1 MAKYCSVCGKK
12 LGLLDGKI
20 QISDGMVCTSCWAS
34 AALDMGFQ
42 TMLTA
47 MKRTTSQLKDMIE
60 IEVLKREAEK
70 AGLKKKVAEAA
81 APSANRVPVN
91 TPQRTAKNATVEP
104 KPIDIVIAVDKNNNV
119 GFLCKGQ
126 PVINFDDLVH
136 GKEMVI
142 GDGFIKNES
151 ASALPEV
158 RIACKFEPAIIDAGL
173 IYYEAGT
180 FVAGAE
186 GRFEIDDPPVNLE
199 EYSKIKRTRNGKV
212 SFTLFL
218 GEQEIKTVECAMQV
232 KPAPAED
239 MQRLMNAVMYE
250 EEKNASGPVN
260 VFLYARDN
268 GTYEIDLMRHPELL
282 YSMYSN
288 GKEQLID
295 DVIIVNESAKVLKKV
310 QFEAKFTSNILS
322 PVNVL
327 LGDVPAGE
335 RINFEVEDPAID
347 IDKLEMLTEIETCT
361 ATYRLLVN
369 GKPIAEATGRITIC
383 PYNQWNAALI
393 LLPAYMTPNHP
404 NIISVLRNASKWML
418 VNGMNPSLEG
428 YQSDSKRVEEMVGA
442 VYNAVKEANIIY
454 SNPPA
459 SFFGPQRI
467 RLCETVFEQKFATCM
482 DMTILF
488 ASCMESFGLHPVLIT
503 APGHIFAGVWLTA
516 KGKLQEPVLSDAK
529 LIQKYIED
537 GQLVAVECT
546 AMNAG
551 KDISYEEAKEIANK
565 TLKAIADNNIED
577 HECIDV
583 QIARAIGVRPLPMRV
598 HRQVSADNTMVVEDT
613 TVQNKPETVKTETT
627 TTAPKEKKKK
637 EVKKEEPV
645 VSADKVPS
653 AEQPTGSETTTSEE
667 PVAKIDVVY
676 VKEDYKAF
684 ADDLSHISIDNF
696 YEKQSKRV
704 IKDAIAEIVAV
715 EGPIS
720 QPALI
725 RSLINTTSL
734 GRASKQIIEHLDK
747 LVSAADVKI
756 TRQAGVRFL
765 WSHGTEPTEYFTY
778 RLREQRNPE
787 DVCKYELKNAVCYLI
802 QENGPMT
809 KEEII
814 KAMTVMFG
822 YSRSSQKIVDGAN
835 AAIKAARELK
845 AIEQNEKKQFVLI

>member
-20 QISDGMVCTSCWAS
+20 AISDGIVCTSCWAS

-60 IEVLKREAEK
+60 IEILKREAEK
-70 AGLKKKVAEAA
+70 TGLKKQIAEAA
-81 APSANRVPVN
+81 KQPEEQQPVN
-91 TPQRTAKNATVEP
+91 TPQDSPEEIEEF
-104 KPIDIVIAVDKNNNV
+104 KPIDIVIAIDENNGV
-119 GFLCKGQ
+119 GFLCKGH
-126 PVINFDDLVH
+126 PVINFDDLVN
-136 GKEMVI
+136 GKEMII
-142 GDGFIKNES
+142 GDGFIKNLS
-151 ASALPEV
+151 SSALPEV
-158 RIACKFEPAIIDAGL
+158 RITCKFEPAIIDSGL

-180 FVAGAE
+180 FEAGVE
-186 GRFEIDDPPVNLE
+186 GKFEIDDPPINLE

-212 SFTLFL
+212 TFTLFL
-218 GEQEIKTVECAMQV
+218 GEQEIHTVECEMKV
-232 KPAPAED
+232 KPAPAEE
-239 MQRLMNAVMYE
+239 MKKLMNAVMYE

-260 VFLYARDN
+260 VFLYAREN
-268 GTYEIDLMRHPELL
+268 GTYDIDLMRHPELL

-295 DVIIVNESAKVLKKV
+295 DVYVANESNETLEKV
-310 QFEAKFTSNILS
+310 QFEARFTSNILS
-322 PVNVL
+322 PVSVL

-335 RINFEVEDPAID
+335 KIAFEVDDPAID
-347 IDKLEMLTEIETCT
+347 VEKLERLTEIETCT
-361 ATYRLLVN
+361 ATYRLLVH
-369 GKPIAEATGRITIC
+369 GKPVAEATGRITIC

-404 NIISVLRNASKWML
+404 NIISVLQNASKWML

-428 YQSDSKRVEEMVGA
+428 YQGDKIRVEEMVGA

-488 ASCMESFGLHPVLIT
+488 ASCLESFGLHPVLIT
-503 APGHIFAGVWLTA
+503 APGHIFAGVWLNE
-516 KGKLQEPVLSDAK
+516 KGKLQEPILSDAK

-546 AMNAG
+546 AMNMG
-551 KDISYEEAKEIANK
+551 KDISYEEAKKIANE
-565 TLKAIADNNIED
+565 TIKAIADNNIQD

-598 HRQVSADNTMVVEDT
+598 HNYSPVSVN
-613 TVQNKPETVKTETT
+613 TETN
-627 TTAPKEKKKK
+627 
-637 EVKKEEPV
+637 
-645 VSADKVPS
+645 KVPS
-653 AEQPTGSETTTSEE
+653 QEKADDIKSDEVTTVNKKVESSVDSMDNVSAEKQPESSEITKTEDVLNQGT
-667 PVAKIDVVY
+667 VVY
-676 VKEDYKAF
+676 LKEDYRAF
-684 ADDLSHISIDNF
+684 AEDLSHISIDNF
-696 YEKQSKRV
+696 YDKQSKRI

-715 EGPIS
+715 ESPIS

-734 GRASKQIIEHLDK
+734 GRASKQITEHLDK
-747 LVSAADVKI
+747 LVASADVKI
-756 TRQAGVRFL
+756 TRQTGVRFL
-765 WSHGTEPTEYFTY
+765 WNYGTEPTDYLTY
-778 RLREQRNPE
+778 RIKEQRDPE

-809 KEEII
+809 KEEIT
-814 KAMTVMFG
+814 KAMVGMFG
-822 YSRSSQKIVDGAN
+822 YSRSSKKIEDGAI

-845 AIEQNEKKQFVLI
+845 AIEQNEKKQFVLV